1 MRTVSCKLRA
11 CGTPAAESMA
21 TLERNAH
28 AQGQGW
34 LVAEDITLIGGDGG
48 KVNAFYLCADEKK
61 GTQYWPHK
69 GLERVGTVSIR

>member
-28 AQGQGW
+28 AQGRGW
-34 LVAEDITLIGGDGG
+34 LVAEDITLIGGDG
-48 KVNAFYLCADEKK
+48 DEKK

-69 GLERVGTVSIR
+69 GLERVGTVSIH